1 MHTRAL
7 YWNDVPDEKW
17 MDWRWQM
24 SNRLN
29 SLEELGK
36 VIKLTEGE
44 KKALGAS
51 GLFRV
56 DITPYFASLIDPDN
70 RECPV
75 RKQVIPTAQE
85 MVPFHSMMADS
96 LAEDKHSP
104 VPGLVHRYPDRVLM
118 LVTTQ
123 CASYCRYCTRS
134 RIVGDPTQ
142 TFSRAEFDAQ
152 IDYIE
157 RTPQIRD
164 VLLSGGDPMVLAPK
178 LLDMI
183 LARLRAI
190 PHLEII
196 RIGSRVPVFLPMR
209 VTEEFCEMISQ
220 YHPLWMNIHVNHP
233 KEITPELAAAADR
246 LSRAGV
252 PLGNQSVLLA
262 GVNDSVRIQRQLVHD
277 LVKIRVRPYYLYQC
291 DLVAGSGHFRTTV
304 SKGIEIMEGLRGHT
318 SGYAV
323 PTYVVDAP
331 GGGGKIPV
339 GPNYMLAQSPNRV
352 VLRNFEGF
360 ITTYTEPEEYDPRE
374 VEALEE
380 QIEPRPEPG
389 QEGIYGLLQ
398 GERMYI
404 EPEGFDEIHARGG
417 AEHRLRSGEVAE
429 KWQPMGVGAIDIEVT
444 NRLPVGERGEEG
456 KAVERGGNAAG
467 ATAADANTAD
477 ANAAEANGDAAEE
490 ERAKSGV

>member
-1 MHTRAL
+1 MAKATPITDTVYTRAPF
-7 YWNDVPDEKW
+7 WQDIPDKKW

-24 SNRLN
+24 SHRLD
-29 SLEELGK
+29 SLEELEQ
-36 VIKLTEGE
+36 VINLTDSERE
-44 KKALGAS
+44 ALSAQ

-56 DITPYFASLIDPDN
+56 DITPYFASLIDPDDPN
-70 RECPV
+70 CPV
-75 RKQVIPTAQE
+75 RRQIIPTARE
-85 MVPFHSMMADS
+85 MVPFESMMADS

-142 TFSRAEFDAQ
+142 TFSRQEFDAQ
-152 IDYIE
+152 IEYIE
-157 RTPQIRD
+157 NTPQVRD

-178 LLDMI
+178 LLEMI
-183 LARLRAI
+183 LSRLRAI
-190 PHLEII
+190 PHVEII
-196 RIGSRVPVFLPMR
+196 RIGARVPVFLPMR
-209 VTEEFCEMISQ
+209 VTEELCDMLQ
-220 YHPLWMNIHVNHP
+220 KYHPLWLNIHVNHP

-246 LSRAGV
+246 LTRAGV

-262 GVNDSVRIQRQLVHD
+262 GINDSVRIQRKLVHD

-291 DLVAGSGHFRTTV
+291 DLVAGSGHLRTTI

-339 GPNYMLAQSPNRV
+339 MPNYVVSQGPGRV

-360 ITTYTEPEEYDPRE
+360 ITTYTEPLDYDPHE
-374 VEALEE
+374 IEAQESL
-380 QIEPRPEPG
+380 IEPRPEPG
-389 QEGIYGLLQ
+389 QEGITALLE
-398 GERMYI
+398 GERMFI
-404 EPEGFDEIHARGG
+404 EPEGFEETRARGG
-417 AEHRLRSGEVAE
+417 AEHRLRSGEKAE
-429 KWQPMGVGAIDIEVT
+429 KWKPLGIGSIEQAKPQ
-444 NRLPVGERGEEG
+444 LEE
-456 KAVERGGNAAG
+456 
-467 ATAADANTAD
+467 
-477 ANAAEANGDAAEE
+477 
-490 ERAKSGV
+490 

>member
-1 MHTRAL
+1 MAIEKLALTDKVYTRAP
-7 YWNDVPDEKW
+7 YWEDVPDEKW

-24 SNRLN
+24 SHRLN
-29 SLEELGK
+29 SVDELEK
-36 VIKLTEGE
+36 VINLTKSER
-44 KKALGAS
+44 KALAVP

-56 DITPYFASLIDPDN
+56 DITPYFASLIDADDPG
-70 RECPV
+70 CPV
-75 RKQVIPTAQE
+75 RRQVIPTDRE
-85 MVPFHSMMADS
+85 MVSFESMMEDS

-142 TFSRAEFDAQ
+142 TFSRPEFDAQ

-190 PHLEII
+190 PHVEIV
-196 RIGSRVPVFLPMR
+196 RLGSRVPVFLPMR
-209 VTEEFCEMISQ
+209 IDEQFCEMASK
-220 YHPLWMNIHVNHP
+220 YHPLWINIHVNHP

-246 LSRAGV
+246 LTRAGV

-262 GVNDSVRIQRQLVHD
+262 GVNDSVRIQRKLVHD

-291 DLVAGSGHFRTTV
+291 DLVAGSGHFRTSV
-304 SKGIEIMEGLRGHT
+304 SKGVEIMEGLRGHT

-339 GPNYMLAQSPNRV
+339 QPNYVLSQSPGKV

-360 ITTYTEPEEYDPRE
+360 ITTYSEPNDYDPQE
-374 VEALEE
+374 IVDQEALV
-380 QIEPRPEPG
+380 EPRPEPG
-389 QEGIYGLLQ
+389 QEGIYALLQ
-398 GERMYI
+398 GRKMFI
-404 EPEGFDEIHARGG
+404 EPEGFGSVHARGG
-417 AEHRLRSGEVAE
+417 AEHRLRSGDLTK
-429 KWQPMGVGAIDIEVT
+429 KWQPLGIGALE
-444 NRLPVGERGEEG
+444 GEEL
-456 KAVERGGNAAG
+456 AAG
-467 ATAADANTAD
+467 KKTEK
-477 ANAAEANGDAAEE
+477 EALSSGEE
-490 ERAKSGV
+490 EDQA

>member
-1 MHTRAL
+1 MSEATTASPVTDPVHTRHPF
-7 YWNDVPDEKW
+7 WNDIPDEKW

-24 SNRLN
+24 ANRLN
-29 SLEELGK
+29 TLEELSQ
-36 VIKLTEGE
+36 IINLTESE
-44 KKALGAS
+44 REALGTD

-56 DITPYFASLIDPDN
+56 DITPYFASLIDPDDPH
-70 RECPV
+70 CPV
-75 RKQVIPTAQE
+75 RKQVIPTARE
-85 MVPFHSMMADS
+85 MVPFHSMMEDS

-134 RIVGDPTQ
+134 RIVGDPRA

-152 IDYIE
+152 IDYIQK
-157 RTPQIRD
+157 TPQIRD

-178 LLDMI
+178 LLEMI
-183 LARLRAI
+183 LSRLREI
-190 PHLEII
+190 PHVEIV

-209 VTEEFCEMISQ
+209 VTPEFCEMVSR
-220 YHPLWMNIHVNHP
+220 YHPLWLNIHVNHP

-246 LSRAGV
+246 LARAGV

-262 GVNDSVRIQRQLVHD
+262 GVNDSVHIQRRLVHE

-291 DLVAGSGHFRTTV
+291 DLVAGSGHMRTSV

-339 GPNYMLAQSPNRV
+339 APNYVLAQSPNRV

-360 ITTYTEPEEYDPRE
+360 ITTYAEPEDYDPQE
-374 VEALEE
+374 IAKQEAL
-380 QIEPRPEPG
+380 IEARPEPG
-389 QEGIYGLLQ
+389 QEGVLALLAGQ
-398 GERMYI
+398 QMSI
-404 EPEGFDEIHARGG
+404 EPEGFANTHARGG
-417 AEHRLRSGEVAE
+417 AEHRLRSGDVSR
-429 KWQPMGVGAIDIEVT
+429 KWQPLGVGA
-444 NRLPVGERGEEG
+444 
-456 KAVERGGNAAG
+456 VEQE
-467 ATAADANTAD
+467 TEKE
-477 ANAAEANGDAAEE
+477 AEAPAELPDPNSDRSPAE
-490 ERAKSGV
+490 AETG

>member
-1 MHTRAL
+1 
-7 YWNDVPDEKW
+7 
-17 MDWRWQM
+17 M

-29 SLEELGK
+29 TVEELEN
-36 VIKLTEGE
+36 VINLTDSER
-44 KKALGAS
+44 KALSAK

-56 DITPYFASLIDPDN
+56 DVTPYFASLMDPNDPN
-70 RECPV
+70 CPV
-75 RKQVIPTAQE
+75 RKQVIPTHHE
-85 MVPFHSMMADS
+85 MVPFQSMMEDS

-118 LVTTQ
+118 LITTQ

-134 RIVGDPTQ
+134 RIVGDPSQ

-152 IDYIE
+152 IEYIE
-157 RTPQIRD
+157 NNPQIRD

-178 LLDMI
+178 IVDMI
-183 LARLRAI
+183 LSRLRAI

-209 VTEEFCEMISQ
+209 VDEQFCEMVSK
-220 YHPLWMNIHVNHP
+220 YHPLWVNIHVNHP
-233 KEITPELAAAADR
+233 KEITPELAAAMDR

-262 GVNDSVRIQRQLVHD
+262 GINDSVRIQRKLVHD

-291 DLVAGSGHFRTTV
+291 DLVEGSGHLRTTV
-304 SKGIEIMEGLRGHT
+304 SKGVEIIEGLRGHT

-339 GPNYMLAQSPNRV
+339 QPNYIVSQAPGRV

-360 ITTYTEPEEYDPRE
+360 ITTYQEPLDYDPHLI
-374 VEALEE
+374 EAQNDL
-380 QIEPRPEPG
+380 IESRSEPG
-389 QEGIYGLLQ
+389 QDGVHGLLQ
-398 GERMYI
+398 GRRMSI
-404 EPEGFDEIHARGG
+404 EPEGFSQVRSRGG
-417 AEHRLRSGEVAE
+417 SEHRLRSGEKAQ
-429 KWQPMGVGAIDIEVT
+429 KWQPLGVGAME
-444 NRLPVGERGEEG
+444 GEKAQIQPKLADPMPKKEE
-456 KAVERGGNAAG
+456 N
-467 ATAADANTAD
+467 NP
-477 ANAAEANGDAAEE
+477 
-490 ERAKSGV
+490 

>member
-1 MHTRAL
+1 MSEANAASPVTDPVHTRHP
-7 YWNDVPDEKW
+7 YWEEVPDVKW

-24 SNRLN
+24 ANRLN
-29 SLEELGK
+29 SLDELSK
-36 VIKLTEGE
+36 IINLSDSERM
-44 KKALGAS
+44 ALGTA

-56 DITPYFASLIDPDN
+56 DITPYFASLMDPDDPH
-70 RECPV
+70 CPV
-75 RKQVIPTAQE
+75 RKQVIPTERE
-85 MVPFHSMMADS
+85 MVPFQSMMEDS

-134 RIVGDPTQ
+134 RIVGDPGQ

-157 RTPQIRD
+157 NTPQVRD
-164 VLLSGGDPMVLAPK
+164 VLLSGGDPMVLAPR

-190 PHLEII
+190 PHVEIV

-209 VTEEFCEMISQ
+209 VTPEFCEMVSK
-220 YHPLWMNIHVNHP
+220 YHPLWLNIHVNHP
-233 KEITPELAAAADR
+233 KEITPELAMAADR
-246 LSRAGV
+246 LTRAGV

-262 GVNDSVRIQRQLVHD
+262 GVNDSVHIQRKLVHE

-291 DLVAGSGHFRTTV
+291 DLVAGSGHMRTSV
-304 SKGIEIMEGLRGHT
+304 SKGVEIMEGLRGHT

-339 GPNYMLAQSPNRV
+339 APNYLLAQSPNRV

-360 ITTYTEPEEYDPRE
+360 ITTYAEPEDYDPHE
-374 VEALEE
+374 IAEQEGLIEA
-380 QIEPRPEPG
+380 RPEAG
-389 QEGIYGLLQ
+389 QEGVLALLEGQ
-398 GERMYI
+398 QMSI
-404 EPEGFDEIHARGG
+404 EPEGFAATHARGG
-417 AEHRLRSGEVAE
+417 AEHRLRSGETAR
-429 KWQPMGVGAIDIEVT
+429 KWQPLGVGA
-444 NRLPVGERGEEG
+444 
-456 KAVERGGNAAG
+456 VEQ
-467 ATAADANTAD
+467 D
-477 ANAAEANGDAAEE
+477 AEAPAKLREPEDSPPPEE
-490 ERAKSGV
+490 DGH

>member
-1 MHTRAL
+1 MARKSEVVLSEKVHTRAP
-7 YWNDVPDEKW
+7 YWKDVPDEQW

-24 SNRLN
+24 SHRLN
-29 SLEELGK
+29 SVEELGK
-36 VIKLTEGE
+36 VINLTEQE
-44 KKALGAS
+44 HKALSAH

-56 DITPYFASLIDPDN
+56 DITPYFASLIDPDDPS
-70 RECPV
+70 CPV
-75 RKQVIPTAQE
+75 RKQVIPTARE
-85 MVPFHSMMADS
+85 MISFESMMEDS

-142 TFSRAEFDAQ
+142 TFSRSEFDAQ
-152 IDYIE
+152 IEYIE
-157 RTPQIRD
+157 KTPQIRD

-183 LARLRAI
+183 LSRLRDI
-190 PHLEII
+190 PHIEIV

-209 VTEEFCEMISQ
+209 VDAQFCEMVAK
-220 YHPLWMNIHVNHP
+220 YHPLWINIHVNHP

-246 LSRAGV
+246 LTRAGV

-262 GVNDSVRIQRQLVHD
+262 GVNDSVRIQRKLVHE

-291 DLVAGSGHFRTTV
+291 DLVAGSGHFRTSV

-331 GGGGKIPV
+331 GGGGKIPLQ
-339 GPNYMLAQSPNRV
+339 PNYVLAQGADKV

-360 ITTYTEPEEYDPRE
+360 VTTYAEPRDYDPDE
-374 VEALEE
+374 IKVQEAR
-380 QIEPRPEPG
+380 IEPRPEPG
-389 QEGIYGLLQ
+389 QEGIYGLLEGQ
-398 GERMYI
+398 RMTI
-404 EPEGFDEIHARGG
+404 EPQGFSEVHSRGG
-417 AEHRLRSGEVAE
+417 AEHRLRSGEVSR
-429 KWQPMGVGAIDIEVT
+429 KWQPLGIGALEAEKAEKEAEDE
-444 NRLPVGERGEEG
+444 NRVLP
-456 KAVERGGNAAG
+456 AG
-467 ATAADANTAD
+467 SEDD
-477 ANAAEANGDAAEE
+477 D
-490 ERAKSGV
+490 R